1 MRSFYVE
8 LEDQSLDVAFIMDQ
22 NLSYLAACNGS
33 IEVHPKLNGSIR
45 VRFDADLIFLDSDE
59 RTGRRDGDDFV
70 LISGVGVIDHLL
82 CEFVIG
88 HADIV
93 VVLHVLHK
101 I

>member
-8 LEDQSLDVAFIMDQ
+8 LEDQSLDVASIMDQ
-22 NLSYLAACNGS
+22 YLSNLAACKGS
-33 IEVHPKLNGSIR
+33 IEVHPELNGSIR
-45 VRFDADLIFLDSDE
+45 VRFDADLIFLDSDKW
-59 RTGRRDGDDFV
+59 TRRGDCDDFV
-70 LISGVGVIDHLL
+70 LISSVGVIDHLL